1 VIAGSRRGKNNN
13 GGTMFTVKKVGN
25 NRVDIEISDKLDS
38 EEMKQALD
46 ELVDQSKDLE
56 NGLML
61 YDIID
66 FKMPSMGAL
75 AIEFS
80 RLPALFGL
88 IKKYQRIAVLSDT
101 NWIKK
106 ASELEGML
114 IPGLEIKAFDR
125 NQRKEAEAWLS
136 G

>member
-1 VIAGSRRGKNNN
+1 
-13 GGTMFTVKKVGN
+13 MFTLTKIGA
-25 NRVDIEISDKLDS
+25 NRLDILISGKIDS

-46 ELVDQSKDLE
+46 ELEEQSQGVED
-56 NGLML
+56 GVML
-61 YDIID
+61 YDVVD
-66 FKMPSMGAL
+66 FHLPSMGAL

-80 RLPALFGL
+80 RMPALFRL
-88 IKKYQRIAVLSDT
+88 IRKYKRIAVLSDR

-125 NQRKEAEAWLS
+125 DRKTEAERWLLE
-136 G
+136 

>member
-1 VIAGSRRGKNNN
+1 
-13 GGTMFTVKKVGN
+13 MFTVTKRAA
-25 NRVDIEISDKLDS
+25 NRVDIELSDKLDS
-38 EEMKQALD
+38 EEMKRALD
-46 ELVDQSKDLE
+46 ELVAQSEGMED
-56 NGLML
+56 GLML

-66 FKMPSMGAL
+66 FQMPSMAAL

-88 IKKYQRIAVLSDT
+88 IRKYKRIAVLSDK

-106 ASELEGML
+106 ASEWEGML

-125 NQRKEAEAWLS
+125 DQKEAAESWLAA
-136 G
+136 

>member
-1 VIAGSRRGKNNN
+1 
-13 GGTMFTVKKVGN
+13 MFTVTRTAA
-25 NRVDIEISDKLDS
+25 NRVDIALSEKLDS
-38 EEMKQALD
+38 DEMKRALD
-46 ELVDQSKDLE
+46 ELVEQSKDLK

-61 YDIID
+61 YDIVD

-80 RLPALFGL
+80 RLPSLFGL
-88 IKKYQRIAVLSDT
+88 IRKYKRIAVLSDT

-125 NQRKEAEAWLS
+125 NQKEAAESWLNAS
-136 G
+136 V

>member
-1 VIAGSRRGKNNN
+1 
-13 GGTMFTVKKVGN
+13 MFKLTRKGA
-25 NRVDIEISDKLDS
+25 NRIDIEISDKIDS

-46 ELVDQSKDLE
+46 ELEEQSRGVED
-56 NGLML
+56 GLML

-66 FKMPSMGAL
+66 FHLPSMGAL

-80 RLPALFGL
+80 RMPALFGL
-88 IKKYQRIAVLSDT
+88 IRKYRRIAVLSDR

-106 ASELEGML
+106 ASEIEGML
-114 IPGLEIKAFDR
+114 IPGLDIKPFDR
-125 NQRKEAEAWLS
+125 ERGDEAARRLT

>member
-1 VIAGSRRGKNNN
+1 
-13 GGTMFTVKKVGN
+13 MFTVTKTAA
-25 NRVDIEISDKLDS
+25 NRVDISLSDKLNS

-46 ELVDQSKDLE
+46 ELVKHSKDLE

-66 FKMPSMGAL
+66 FQMPSMGAL

-80 RLPALFGL
+80 RLPSLFGL
-88 IKKYQRIAVLSDT
+88 IRKYKRVAVLSDT

-125 NQRKEAEAWLS
+125 NQKEAAESWLNAFL
-136 G
+136 